1 MLDDRAIEAAYRTHG
16 HSVRRRATRILGN
29 AEEAQ
34 EVLQEVFTS
43 LLARPAQ
50 FAGDSSLL
58 TWLYSATTHRALNRL
73 RDQRNRGRILEAN
86 AERTRPLGAGASSED
101 QTAVR
106 ELLRRAP
113 DELAQVAIYYYFD
126 QLTHAEIS
134 TLMSCSRRQVGN
146 LLERFHALARG
157 EP

>member
-1 MLDDRAIEAAYRTHG
+1 MLDARAIEAAYRAHG
-16 HSVRRRATRILGN
+16 HSVLRRAARILGN
-29 AEEAQ
+29 PQEAQ

-50 FAGDSSLL
+50 FGGESSLL

-73 RDQRNRGRILEAN
+73 RDQRNRGRILEQSP
-86 AERTRPLGAGASSED
+86 ERAAPASQAPSGED
-101 QTAVR
+101 QAAVL

-126 QLTHAEIS
+126 QLTHAEIAV
-134 TLMSCSRRQVGN
+134 LMACSRRQVGN
-146 LLERFHALARG
+146 LLDRFHRFAR
-157 EP
+157 EQP

>member
-1 MLDDRAIEAAYRTHG
+1 M
-16 HSVRRRATRILGN
+16 
-29 AEEAQ
+29 
-34 EVLQEVFTS
+34 LQEVFTS

-50 FAGDSSLL
+50 FAGESSLL

-73 RDQRNRGRILEAN
+73 RDQRNRGRILEEN
-86 AERTRPLGAGASSED
+86 AGRASPSDQAPSSED
-101 QTAVR
+101 QAAVR

-126 QLTHAEIS
+126 QLTQAEIS
-134 TLMSCSRRQVGN
+134 AVMACSRRHVGN
-146 LLERFHALARG
+146 LLERFHRYARE